1 MDTENRHPRNGI
13 NFSTPIALVE
23 LDLSLVRSTY
33 CRVMPRG
40 KRMRRERERE
50 REMQVKKGGESKGA
64 SGNGRLEA

>member
-50 REMQVKKGGESKGA
+50 REMQVKKVESQQGHRGMA
-64 SGNGRLEA
+64 H